1 MTTIHNTSPIALTQQ
16 LRELVGLY
24 MGLQRRYLHDQGLAP
39 NVRLLITLL
48 KLGPITQSELGRSA
62 GLEKSWISRVVD
74 GFVADGLVI
83 RAAKESDRR
92 CVLLNLTPAGLVR
105 AREINDLMASY
116 AGTLLSGIPTE
127 QHAALTNALHTLSEA
142 LRPLTSEGGR

>member
-1 MTTIHNTSPIALTQQ
+1 MATIHNPPQTALTQQ

-48 KLGPITQSELGRSA
+48 KLGPITQSELGRSS

-74 GFVADGLVI
+74 GFVADGLVT
-83 RAAKESDRR
+83 RTAKEGDRR
-92 CVLLNLTPAGLVR
+92 SVLLNLTPAGLAR
-105 AREINDLMASY
+105 AQDINALMAGY
-116 AGTLLSGIPTE
+116 AGTLLSSIPVA
-127 QHAALTNALHTLSEA
+127 QHGALTSALHTLTEA
-142 LRPLTSEGGR
+142 LRPHTTEGTH